1 MRFIVNTKG
10 RNDIIDITPQVAQI
24 IENSNIQEGVALVF
38 VPGSTVAITAI
49 EYENGVIKDLK
60 KILEKI
66 APENDNYEHHKR
78 WGDHNGAA
86 HIKSA
91 LLGADFM
98 VPIEKGQ
105 LALGRWQQI
114 VLIDFDERP
123 RQREVIVKILS
134 EQNKKS

>member
-1 MRFIVNTKG
+1 MRFTVNTKG
-10 RNDIIDITPQVAQI
+10 HNDIIDVTSQIAQI
-24 IENSNIQEGVALVF
+24 IKNSNIQEGAVLIF
-38 VPGSTVAITAI
+38 VPGSTASITAI
-49 EYENGVIKDLK
+49 EYESGVIKDLQR
-60 KILEKI
+60 ILEKI
-66 APENDNYEHHKR
+66 APENDDYEHHKR

-98 VPIEKGQ
+98 VPIENGQ
-105 LALGRWQQI
+105 LSLGTWQQI

-134 EQNKKS
+134 EK